1 MTPAEKDA
9 LETAEHLQRHS
20 FEAKANRRIAEM
32 EEYLEGRKNTAHV
45 REIADIISN
54 GIRAVQAPKPSREE
68 ACFEWHH
75 EIDLNLDSYGA
86 TTKRFLMRIFDLS

>member
-9 LETAEHLQRHS
+9 LETAEHMKRHS
-20 FEAKANRRIAEM
+20 FEAKANRRIGEIEA
-32 EEYLEGRKNTAHV
+32 YLEGRKNTAHV
-45 REIADIISN
+45 QEVRELMAKGIS
-54 GIRAVQAPKPSREE
+54 AVRSPSASREE